1 MLKTR
6 WRTPPSKRRYNE
18 RMSDHRD
25 GTQERRGG
33 GAAESSGRGFV
44 GKKRK
49 KSCGKQ
55 QKRRG
60 FLEEDSAK
68 RIHSVY
74 SVYSG
79 EKALS
84 PVRHVRG

>member
-1 MLKTR
+1 VESRKEEEENLR
-6 WRTPPSKRRYNE
+6 V
-18 RMSDHRD
+18 
-25 GTQERRGG
+25 
-33 GAAESSGRGFV
+33 AAEEEGV
-44 GKKRK
+44 IVYPD
-49 KSCGKQ
+49 
-55 QKRRG
+55 
-60 FLEEDSAK
+60 EEDSWWIQMK